1 MIRRCGSSNMK
12 LNVIKQCAAVAGVAM
27 LFVGQLSSQGNGSIV
42 GVVTTKAPGPRPV
55 RVTIDQ
61 RVCGNELQDES
72 LVVDAAGHLA
82 NAVVTLVGVK
92 ARGGNAAASG
102 VINEK
107 CRFSPHVQIVRPN
120 AVITTSSSDPILH
133 TTNAQTE
140 TGRSL
145 FNVAVPVP
153 GIRINKPLTSAG
165 VVRLNCNTHPW
176 MKGWVIVTDE
186 TAAVSAADGTFTLPE
201 VPAGKYEVRVWH
213 EGLKGAPQTVVVTAG
228 AQAKVSFELR

>member
-1 MIRRCGSSNMK
+1 VK
-12 LNVIKQCAAVAGVAM
+12 LGILESCAVAAAVSM
-27 LFVGQLSSQGNGSIV
+27 LFVGQLGSQGNGTIS

-61 RVCGNELQDES
+61 RVCGDDVQDES
-72 LVVDAAGHLA
+72 IVVDATGHLA
-82 NAVVTLVGVK
+82 NAVVTLAGVK
-92 ARGGNAAASG
+92 APGGNAAAAG
-102 VINEK
+102 IMNEK

-140 TGRSL
+140 AGRSL

-153 GIRINKPLTSAG
+153 GIRINKPVTSAG

-176 MKGWVIVTDE
+176 MRGWVIVTDE
-186 TAAVSAADGTFTLPE
+186 VAVVTGADGTFTLPD
-201 VPAGKYEVRVWH
+201 VPAGKYELRVWH
-213 EGLKGAPQTVVVTAG
+213 EGLKAAPQTVVVTAG
-228 AQAKVSFELR
+228 APAKVSFELR